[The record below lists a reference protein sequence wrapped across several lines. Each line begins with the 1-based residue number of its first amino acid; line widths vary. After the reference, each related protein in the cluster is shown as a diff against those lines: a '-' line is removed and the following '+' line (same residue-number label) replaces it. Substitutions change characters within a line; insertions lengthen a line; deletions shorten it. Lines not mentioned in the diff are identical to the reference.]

1 MNARRRALAG
11 LLVLAAAPLGA
22 QPKRLYRIG
31 MLESVPIAANNAN
44 LVEFHKGMK
53 ELGYAE
59 GADYVI
65 VYRASEGRA
74 ERFGPLA
81 EEMVRQKV
89 EIFLTRGTLATL
101 AAARAG
107 SVPIV
112 ATALADP
119 EETGLVAS
127 LDAPGGRVTGLAS
140 NAAELGPKRLE
151 LLKALAPG
159 MTRVGVLVNPAN
171 PASLASWKSV
181 EAAAAA
187 MRLRTAMVDA
197 AKREALGTAI
207 EAAARDGVDG
217 LLVGIATLSAADQA
231 RVIEAAAARRL
242 PAIYAERQSVEA
254 GGLASYGAAF
264 GNLYYRAAA
273 YIDKILKGARPAE
286 LPMGRPTKFEFVVNR
301 RTARSLELAIPP
313 DLLLRSDDV
322 VE

>member
-1 MNARRRALAG
+1 
-11 LLVLAAAPLGA
+11 
-22 QPKRLYRIG
+22 
-31 MLESVPIAANNAN
+31 
-44 LVEFHKGMK
+44 
-53 ELGYAE
+53 
-59 GADYVI
+59 
-65 VYRASEGRA
+65 
-74 ERFGPLA
+74 
-81 EEMVRQKV
+81 
-89 EIFLTRGTLATL
+89 
-101 AAARAG
+101 
-107 SVPIV
+107 
-112 ATALADP
+112 
-119 EETGLVAS
+119 
-127 LDAPGGRVTGLAS
+127 
-140 NAAELGPKRLE
+140 
-151 LLKALAPG
+151 
-159 MTRVGVLVNPAN
+159 
-171 PASLASWKSV
+171 
-181 EAAAAA
+181 